1 MSVTQPPKDTPFGLD
16 QNIAAGL
23 AYLFGI
29 IGGVVM
35 LLGGGTNKFV
45 RWAAAQSIVLWATF
59 IILYWVVTIIMGALH
74 LWLFFFPVW
83 MVLRIL
89 GLILWLWTFITAF
102 QNKEV
107 NVPIVGDLTRNI
119 FKSYLQ

>member
-59 IILYWVVTIIMGALH
+59 IILWWAVTIIMGALH
-74 LWLFFFPVW
+74 LWPFFFPVW

-89 GLILWLWTFITAF
+89 GLVLWLWTFIAAF

-107 NVPIVGDLTRNI
+107 TVPIVGDLTRNI